1 MAKFIKFNAVNSA
14 AVQPL
19 GPISPVLINVD
30 KILSVRATGAS
41 GANVKTVVVQLDNG
55 GIATGI
61 TAPTTL
67 TLTVSTSKSTAVNPT
82 ISTGQQNSLVQSVVS
97 AITANPGGVVATAS
111 LGVDGAAVPAQMYWR
126 TAVLS

>member
-14 AVQPL
+14 AAQPL

-30 KILSVRATGAS
+30 KILSVRATGAT
-41 GANVKTVVVQLDNG
+41 GANAKTVIVQLDNG
-55 GIATGI
+55 GIATGV

-67 TLTVSTSKSTAVNPT
+67 TLTVSTSKSAAVNPT
-82 ISTGQQNSLVQSVVS
+82 LVTGQQNSLVQSVVS

-111 LGVDGAAVPAQMYWR
+111 LGVDGAATPVQMYWR
-126 TAVLS
+126 TAVLG